1 MDKIKIYSWNVN
13 GLRAAIKKGFLEW
26 IKSSQGNI
34 ICIQEIKSTVEQL
47 PDEAVNIGK
56 FNSYFF
62 PAERKGYSGTAIY
75 SEIKPINVFY
85 GFENP
90 IYDVEGRVIIAE
102 YEKFVLANVYF
113 PNGGRGP
120 ERVRYKLDFYN
131 ELFFYL
137 EKKFRDRKGIIVT
150 GDFNTAH
157 KEIDVAK
164 PEAWSKVSGFLPEE
178 RAWITKI
185 LNLGYI
191 DIFRKFH
198 SEPGLYTFWD
208 MRTHAREFNNGW
220 RIDYFLVSDDIA
232 DNVTAANIHAD
243 VYGSDH
249 CPISIDLKI

>member
-164 PEAWSKVSGFLPEE
+164 PEAWSKVSGFLPAEC
-178 RAWITKI
+178 AWITKI

>member
-90 IYDVEGRVIIAE
+90 IYYVEGRVIIAE
-102 YEKFVLANVYF
+102 YEKFVLENVYF
-113 PNGGRGP
+113 QNGGRGP

>member
-13 GLRAAIKKGFLEW
+13 GLRAVIKKGFLEW

>member
-13 GLRAAIKKGFLEW
+13 GLRAVIKKGFLEW
-26 IKSSQGNI
+26 MKSSKGNI
-34 ICIQEIKSTVEQL
+34 ICLQEIKSTVEQL
-47 PDEAVNIGK
+47 PEEAVNIGT

-75 SEIKPINVFY
+75 SEIKPVNIFL

-90 IYDVEGRVIIAE
+90 IYDIEGRAIIAE

-150 GDFNTAH
+150 GDYNTAH

-164 PEAWSKVSGFLPEE
+164 PDAWSQVSGFLPEE

-232 DNVTAANIHAD
+232 DNVTAADIHAD
-243 VYGSDH
+243 VFGSDH
-249 CPISIDLKI
+249 CPISIDLE

>member
-178 RAWITKI
+178 CAWITKI

>member
-102 YEKFVLANVYF
+102 YEKFFLAIVYF
-113 PNGGRGP
+113 PTGGRGP